1 MSLAEL
7 TNQMEENN
15 RATYEVERHTR
26 NARAHLLEIKKTM
39 AASVGVQAA
48 IALSVSNL
56 VDVLTGNRLA
66 ELEEK
71 REMLRLLQGLGSGDD
86 DKEGPNQFQGP
97 DGVGS
102 IMALGAGLAAAALA
116 LGTSL
121 GMLQGQV
128 AAIKAY
134 TKALV
139 PGSFTKLI
147 DDMKLKWTTK
157 IDNLKLGVTNRIA
170 SLGTSIGAFLNNIK
184 AKFVINPD
192 SVLGKQVAK
201 ISGVFTTIGARI
213 KNIITPIETASDIVK
228 TSIMGPANKVR
239 FWFNSIAAKV
249 KRFGKVVTK
258 IAGVV
263 GKVFAPIAIV
273 TTAWATITGIIE
285 GWKED
290 GFLGGLKGGIEGFA
304 TSLITI
310 PLDLIKDLVAWVLK
324 KLGFDKEAELLKNFS
339 FTTLFTNMLDGLFEF
354 ISSAVDWVK
363 TLFTDPVKAIKLLWQ
378 GLYGEEGII
387 NTIIWKPISKAIN
400 WIMEKFGWK
409 SDDPNA
415 PDFDLYTFVK
425 DTWKTVVDK
434 VKAGFK
440 SFGNWI
446 ASLPAQL
453 KLFAYETIRKVPL
466 AGERIISDEK
476 LAAAE
481 AAVAAF
487 NVPMATSGSEL
498 ALTEADIADTI
509 ALKTGGAGPPG
520 TGGNSTV
527 QLGGDSLTV
536 ATGTPKAASSES
548 GLPQDIYGGY
558 GNMTLEQIQAMSGG

>member
-1 MSLAEL
+1 M
-7 TNQMEENN
+7 
-15 RATYEVERHTR
+15 
-26 NARAHLLEIKKTM
+26 
-39 AASVGVQAA
+39 
-48 IALSVSNL
+48 
-56 VDVLTGNRLA
+56 
-66 ELEEK
+66 
-71 REMLRLLQGLGSGDD
+71 
-86 DKEGPNQFQGP
+86 
-97 DGVGS
+97 
-102 IMALGAGLAAAALA
+102 
-116 LGTSL
+116 
-121 GMLQGQV
+121 
-128 AAIKAY
+128 
-134 TKALV
+134 
-139 PGSFTKLI
+139 
-147 DDMKLKWTTK
+147 
-157 IDNLKLGVTNRIA
+157 
-170 SLGTSIGAFLNNIK
+170 
-184 AKFVINPD
+184 
-192 SVLGKQVAK
+192 
-201 ISGVFTTIGARI
+201 
-213 KNIITPIETASDIVK
+213 
-228 TSIMGPANKVR
+228 
-239 FWFNSIAAKV
+239 
-249 KRFGKVVTK
+249 
-258 IAGVV
+258 
-263 GKVFAPIAIV
+263 
-273 TTAWATITGIIE
+273 
-285 GWKED
+285 
-290 GFLGGLKGGIEGFA
+290 GGLKGGIEGFA

-310 PLDLIKDLVAWVLK
+310 PLDLVKDLVAWVLK
-324 KLGFDKEAELLKNFS
+324 KFGFDKEAELLKNFS

-425 DTWKTVVDK
+425 DTWKTVVAQ

-453 KLFAYETIRKVPL
+453 KLFAYETIRKVPV
-466 AGERIISDEK
+466 AGARIISDEK

-487 NVPMATSGSEL
+487 NVPMATSCSEL
-498 ALTEADIADTI
+498 ATTEADIADTV
-509 ALKTGGAGPPG
+509 AANAGMNGPPG